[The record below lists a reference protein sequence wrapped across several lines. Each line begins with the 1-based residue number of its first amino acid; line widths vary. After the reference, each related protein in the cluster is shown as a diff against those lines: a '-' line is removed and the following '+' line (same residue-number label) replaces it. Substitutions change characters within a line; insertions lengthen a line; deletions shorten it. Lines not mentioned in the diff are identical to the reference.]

1 MINSFDKIRAA
12 NYLCESLTR
21 VIPRRA
27 GTIFLVPL
35 ETSTLT
41 GLIIITSLTRFMHTN
56 DRDPHILLVED
67 DNEDILFFQ
76 LAIRSLP
83 FAVLLTTAENGLN
96 LVDLLEQAFPDVIF
110 LDNFMPYKSG
120 QECIREIRANR
131 KYDSIP
137 IIIYTSHKSPQLAET
152 AYRNGANLYVL
163 KPKTMR
169 ELVEKIQMILKM
181 DWSNSILFQHQ
192 GGSELSS

>member
-1 MINSFDKIRAA
+1 MQ
-12 NYLCESLTR
+12 
-21 VIPRRA
+21 
-27 GTIFLVPL
+27 
-35 ETSTLT
+35 
-41 GLIIITSLTRFMHTN
+41 TN
-56 DRDPHILLVED
+56 DRDPHIFLIED

-76 LAIRSLP
+76 LAVRSLP
-83 FAVLLTTAENGLN
+83 FAVLLTTAENGLR
-96 LVDLLEQAFPDVIF
+96 LVEMLEEALPDVIF

-120 QECIREIRANR
+120 QECIRDIRSNK

-152 AYRNGANLYVL
+152 SYRNGANLYVL
-163 KPKTMR
+163 KPRTIR

-181 DWSNSILFQHQ
+181 DWSNSILFQHL